1 MSQLSHG
8 MDAARIEVNKGIV
21 NQMTISELR
30 CEYLAEPLGID
41 TDKPKFSWEIEGPR
55 RQVTQA
61 AYYLRVA
68 STREALD
75 CDESDLWDTGRLES
89 DETLHIEYQGKQIA
103 SGSVYFPEILL
114 ARSYSLMTEV
124 PS

>member
-1 MSQLSHG
+1 MWRLPHG
-8 MDAARIEVNKGIV
+8 IDAVRIAVNKGMV

-30 CEYLAEPLGID
+30 YEYLAEPLGID

-89 DETLHIEYQGKQIA
+89 DETLHIENQGKRIA
-103 SGSVYFPEILL
+103 SRSVYFPEIFL
-114 ARSYSLMTEV
+114 ARPYSLMTEV

>member
-1 MSQLSHG
+1 MSQLSRG
-8 MDAARIEVNKGIV
+8 MDAARIAVNKGMV

-30 CEYLAEPLGID
+30 CEYLTNPMGID
-41 TDKPKFSWEIEGPR
+41 TDKPRFSWEIEGPR

-61 AYYLRVA
+61 AYHVRVA

-75 CDESDLWDTGRLES
+75 GDESDLWDTGRLES
-89 DETLHIEYQGKQIA
+89 DETLHIENQGKRIV

-114 ARSYSLMTEV
+114 ARRYSLMTEDA
-124 PS
+124 S

>member
-1 MSQLSHG
+1 MWRLSRG
-8 MDAARIEVNKGIV
+8 MDAARIEVNKGMV

-30 CEYLAEPLGID
+30 CEYLAKPLGID
-41 TDKPKFSWEIEGPR
+41 TDKPRFSWEIEGPR

-61 AYYLRVA
+61 AYHLRIA

-75 CDESDLWDTGRLES
+75 CEESDLWDTGRLES
-89 DETLHIEYQGKQIA
+89 DETLHIEYQCKQIA

-114 ARSYSLMTEV
+114 ARRYSLMTEDA
-124 PS
+124 S